1 MTFPLLKAGH
11 YIGLA
16 LLLGGPAF
24 WHWITAERG
33 RPGSPG
39 RAGLAVWL
47 TGLALFVTTG
57 LLDAVRAAS
66 ELYASA
72 SVGDVLFLLVNARYG
87 RIIVLK
93 LALAVVFSLLA
104 LPRPVSLWSKLL
116 LLLAGAGVVCAVS
129 ATGHASASGWAGFLA
144 DVIHVAAMATWGGAL
159 LHFALWLWRMAPW
172 TQGPEQ
178 RSLPAAAQA
187 QRFARLGTAAVA
199 ALAAT
204 GALMAMRLIYG
215 WPALTA
221 TPYGTALLVKLGVFA
236 ALLAVAAANH
246 FFFVPALGRE
256 RAGQPGAARQA
267 ETRWFRYAVAGEALL
282 LLLVL
287 GATGV
292 LTTGTPPR
300 EPQVLAYPIHETGQ
314 LGTVTYELDASS
326 QATGGILFTLRLHDA
341 GGRPVQG
348 PALPME
354 LTMPGHVMPPYRAA
368 LRPSGPGEYRAEL
381 ILPMS
386 GRWRVAIDTSAV
398 APDSAGIAFELRAGS
413 SPRELQ
419 RVWYFTWYRALRW
432 PAGVL
437 WLIVYIAMAGFAVH
451 SIRTAGAK
459 PAFRP
464 LRGSAQLLL
473 FFSLWQLVSLFVAK
487 GYPTAD
493 NPNPVPATA
502 DVVATGQALF
512 ETYCAQ
518 CHGTGARGDGP
529 LAGEMWPPPSDLTIF
544 APMHTDGELYWFISK
559 GVPGTAMPAFEA
571 VLSEEERWTVVR
583 YLRSLPA
590 TGPGAAWLNRRQY

>member
-1 MTFPLLKAGH
+1 MTFPLLKASH

-24 WHWITAERG
+24 WYWITAERG

-39 RAGLAVWL
+39 RAGLPLWL
-47 TGLALFVTTG
+47 AGFALFVTTG
-57 LLDAVRAAS
+57 LLDAVRAAA
-66 ELYASA
+66 ELYGSA
-72 SVGDVLFLLVNARYG
+72 SLEDVLFFLANARYG

-93 LALAVVFSLLA
+93 SALAVVFFLLA
-104 LPRPVSLWSKLL
+104 LPRPASRWSRLL
-116 LLLAGAGVVCAVS
+116 VLLVGAGVVCAVS
-129 ATGHASASGWAGFLA
+129 ATGHAAASGWFGFLA
-144 DVIHVAAMATWGGAL
+144 DAIHVAAMAAWGGAL
-159 LHFALWLWRMAPW
+159 VHFALWLWRTAPS
-172 TQGPEQ
+172 TQGPAQ
-178 RSLPAAAQA
+178 PHAMVAAQA

-204 GALMAMRLIYG
+204 GALMSVRLIYG
-215 WPALTA
+215 LPALTA
-221 TPYGTALLVKLGVFA
+221 TPYGSALLVKLGVFA

-246 FFFVPALGRE
+246 FVFVPALERE
-256 RAGQPGAARQA
+256 SAGQQGGGRQA
-267 ETRWFRYAVAGEALL
+267 AARWFRYAVAGETLL

-292 LTTGTPPR
+292 LTTGIPPR
-300 EPQVLAYPIHETGQ
+300 EPQVLAQPIHATGR
-314 LGTVTYELDASS
+314 LGTVTYELHASS

-341 GGRPVQG
+341 EGRPVQG

-354 LTMPGHVMPPYRAA
+354 LTMPDHVMPPYHAA
-368 LRPSGPGEYRAEL
+368 LRPSGPGEYRTEL

-386 GRWRVAIDTSAV
+386 GRWRIAIDASAV
-398 APDSAGIAFELRAGS
+398 APNPAGIAFELRAGT
-413 SPRELQ
+413 SPREAQ
-419 RVWYFTWYRALRW
+419 QVWYFTWYRALRW

-451 SIRTAGAK
+451 AIRTAGAK
-459 PAFRP
+459 RSFRP
-464 LRGSAQLLL
+464 LRVGAQLLL

-502 DVVATGQALF
+502 DVVAAGQALF
-512 ETYCAQ
+512 QTYCAQ

-529 LAGEMWPPPSDLTIF
+529 LAGEMWPPPSDLTVF
-544 APMHTDGELYWFISK
+544 APMHTDGELFWFITK
-559 GVPGTAMPAFEA
+559 GVPGTEMPAFET
-571 VLSEEERWTVVR
+571 VLTEEERWTVVR

-590 TGPGAAWLNRRQY
+590 TDPRAARLNRHQY